1 MAALKLAVG
10 ACANLPKVTSWR
22 IVGLV
27 ELIVEQEECYKVFM
41 VWFGM
46 FEPTN
51 LIIDCRIDLL
61 IVFASVLEDGFY
73 WVFEGSRDQS
83 RPILNIDR

>member
-1 MAALKLAVG
+1 MAQEIKNYGARKTWKLNFLAALKLAVG

-51 LIIDCRIDLL
+51 LIIDCRID
-61 IVFASVLEDGFY
+61 
-73 WVFEGSRDQS
+73 
-83 RPILNIDR
+83 